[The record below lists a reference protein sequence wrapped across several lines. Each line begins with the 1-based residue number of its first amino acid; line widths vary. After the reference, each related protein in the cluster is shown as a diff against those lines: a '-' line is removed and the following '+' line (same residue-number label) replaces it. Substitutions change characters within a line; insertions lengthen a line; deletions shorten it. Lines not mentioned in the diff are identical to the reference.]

1 MFEKQNRGRWLALAL
16 GIGGAATV
24 GVLVARRAKRAIAHI
39 GPVTATVTI
48 NKRPLEVYEFFR
60 DFSRLPVFMDYL
72 ESVEVTGERS
82 SKWTA
87 KLPVVG
93 TLTWEADIT
102 EDQPGKLIAW
112 QSRPGSSV
120 QTRGVVRFDKTPGR
134 EMTEVRVAMQLGL
147 AGKRPSS
154 ALARLLATPEVK
166 GDMRRFKQV
175 METGEVLRSDAS
187 AHAKPY
193 PAQPAADAKPA
204 PPIFIPRAPVAI
216 KGAMGVAHSK
226 PTIDKKLDAHEEIV

>member
-1 MFEKQNRGRWLALAL
+1 MFTKENRGRWIALVLGVGGVAAVGYLA
-16 GIGGAATV
+16 V
-24 GVLVARRAKRAIAHI
+24 RRAKRAISHI

-48 NKRPLEVYEFFR
+48 NKPQREVYDFFR
-60 DFSRLPVFMDYL
+60 DFSRLPEFMDFL

-93 TLTWEADIT
+93 LVSWEADIT

-112 QSRPGSSV
+112 QSRPDSRV

-134 EMTEVRVAMQLGL
+134 DMTEVRVEMQLGVP
-147 AGKRPSS
+147 GIEPSA
-154 ALARLLATPEVK
+154 ALARFLATPEVK

-175 METGEVLRSDAS
+175 IETGEVLRSDAS
-187 AHAKPY
+187 AHKKPY
-193 PAQPAADAKPA
+193 PAQPSNDANPA
-204 PPIFIPRAPVAI
+204 PPVFIPNKPVAI
-216 KGAMGVAHSK
+216 KGAMGVANSK
-226 PTIDKKLDAHEEIV
+226 PTVDKKLDAHKEIV